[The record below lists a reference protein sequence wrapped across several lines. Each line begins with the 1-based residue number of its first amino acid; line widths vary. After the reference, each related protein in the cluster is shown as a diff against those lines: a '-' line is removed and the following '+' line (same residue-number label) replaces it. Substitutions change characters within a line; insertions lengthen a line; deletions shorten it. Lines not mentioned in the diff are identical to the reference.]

1 MEEFM
6 LPRKDLLQIGLYT
19 ILICSLLSGSDGTL
33 SIFVLQLAQHDT
45 PMHQWNLP
53 SLPKEFVW
61 HPSSTINDCDLSAA
75 FILGWHFYMGSD
87 YLKSNLYLANNSMVT
102 GHFNLKKTQTCFSAC
117 LRVLFISFQNS
128 QFYVRTG
135 TLKKICLVH
144 LKYPTVTE
152 VLIT

>member
-102 GHFNLKKTQTCFSAC
+102 GHFNLKKNTNMFQC
-117 LRVLFISFQNS
+117 LSKSIIYIILEFTILCQNWYIKKDMSGSLKISN
-128 QFYVRTG
+128 
-135 TLKKICLVH
+135 CD
-144 LKYPTVTE
+144 
-152 VLIT
+152 